1 MSLFRKIA
9 VALATI
15 SVFVLMGCSEQPLNM
30 REGVTDISKEV
41 YDLHMI
47 AFWVCVAIGIV
58 TFGAMF
64 YSMWAHRKSKNP
76 NPAKFSHST
85 IVELVWTII
94 PFIILIALAWPA
106 AKLLNRMEVAEGDEF
121 DMEIIVKGWQWKW
134 EYKYLDNDDNL
145 RNDVS
150 FFSNLDQKSREL
162 SLDSEKNTFTAE
174 KITDPTF
181 LLEVDN
187 PLVIPVNKRV
197 KFLVTAEDVIHSFW
211 VPDFSVKKDA
221 VPGII
226 NDVWTIVPETG
237 VYRGVCAE
245 LCGKDHGYMPIV
257 VKVVEQAEYDA
268 WYAEKVAAAEAG
280 PDLNDRTMKQLMT
293 EGEAAYLK
301 YCGACH
307 MPNGQGSGP
316 FPTLVGAESIKG
328 DIKTHVD
335 IVLNGVPGTA
345 MQAFGAQLTEAE
357 IAAIVTYER
366 NAWGND
372 MGDKVQPQEV
382 YDQKNGGGE

>member
-9 VALATI
+9 VAVAALSVLA
-15 SVFVLMGCSEQPLNM
+15 LMGCSDQAYNM
-30 REGVTDISKEV
+30 REGVTEISKEV
-41 YDLHMI
+41 YSLHMI
-47 AFWVCVAIGIV
+47 VFWVCVVIGV
-58 TFGAMF
+58 FTFGAMF

-85 IVELVWTII
+85 TVEIIWTII
-94 PFIILIALAWPA
+94 PFIILIALAVPA
-106 AKLLNRMEVAEGDEF
+106 VGLLIKMEDPSNA
-121 DMEIIVKGWQWKW
+121 DMEIVVKGWQWKW
-134 EYKYLDNDDNL
+134 EYKYLDEDDNP

-150 FFSNLDQKSREL
+150 FFSNLDQASRDA
-162 SLDSEKNTFTAE
+162 SLNSPKWTFSAE
-174 KITDPTF
+174 KIEDPNY

-187 PLVIPVNKRV
+187 PLVIPVNKKV

-226 NDVWTIVPETG
+226 NDVWANVPETG

-257 VKVVEQAEYDA
+257 VKVVEQAEFDE
-268 WYAEKVAAAEAG
+268 WYAAKVAEAEAG
-280 PDLNDRTMKQLMT
+280 PDLSERTTAQLMA
-293 EGEAAYLK
+293 EGEAAYNK
-301 YCGACH
+301 YCSACH
-307 MPNGQGSGP
+307 MPNGQGNGP
-316 FPTLVGAESIKG
+316 FPSLVGAESIKG
-328 DIKTHVD
+328 DITKHVD
-335 IVLNGVPGTA
+335 IVLNGIPGTA
-345 MQAFGAQLTEAE
+345 MQAFAAQLTEAE

-372 MGDKVQPQEV
+372 MGDQVQPQEV
-382 YDQKNGGGE
+382 HDQKNGGGE

>member
-9 VALATI
+9 VAVAAL
-15 SVFVLMGCSEQPLNM
+15 SVLVLMGCSDQAYNM
-30 REGVTDISKEV
+30 REGVTEISKEV
-41 YDLHMI
+41 YSLHMTVI
-47 AFWVCVAIGIV
+47 WVCVVIGIV

-85 IVELVWTII
+85 TVELIWTII

-106 AKLLNRMEVAEGDEF
+106 AKLLTKMEVAEGDEF

-134 EYKYLDNDDNL
+134 EYKYLDNDDNV

-150 FFSNLDQKSREL
+150 FFSNLDQKSRDL
-162 SLDSEKNTFTAE
+162 SVNSEKMTFTAE
-174 KITDPTF
+174 KITDENF

-211 VPDFSVKKDA
+211 LPDFSVKKDA
-221 VPGII
+221 VPGIV

-245 LCGKDHGYMPIV
+245 LCGKDHGFMPIV
-257 VKVVEQAEYDA
+257 VKVVEQAEFDE
-268 WYAEKVAAAEAG
+268 WYAAKVAEAEAG
-280 PDLNDRTMKQLMT
+280 PDLNERTMSQLMA

-301 YCGACH
+301 YCSACH
-307 MPNGQGSGP
+307 MPNGEGTGP
-316 FPTLVGAESIKG
+316 FPSLVGAESIKG

-345 MQAFGAQLTEAE
+345 MQAFAAQLTEAE

-372 MGDKVQPQEV
+372 QGDSVQPQEV
-382 YDQKNGGGE
+382 HDQKNGGGE

>member
-9 VALATI
+9 LAVAAL
-15 SVFVLMGCSEQPLNM
+15 SVFTLMGCSEQAYNM
-30 REGVTDISKEV
+30 REGVTEISKEV
-41 YDLHMI
+41 YELHMI
-47 AFWVCVAIGIV
+47 VFWVCVVIGIF

-85 IVELVWTII
+85 TVELIWTII

-106 AKLLNRMEVAEGDEF
+106 ASLLNRMEVAETDEF

-134 EYKYLDNDDNL
+134 EYKYLDNDDES
-145 RNDVS
+145 RDVS
-150 FFSNLDQKSREL
+150 FFSNLDQNSRDL
-162 SLDSEKNTFTAE
+162 SVNSEKNTFSAE
-174 KITDPTF
+174 KITDEKF

-187 PLVIPVNKRV
+187 PLVIPVNTKV

-221 VPGII
+221 VPGLI

-257 VKVVEQAEYDA
+257 VKVVEQTEFNE
-268 WYAEKVAAAEAG
+268 WFAEAKKKANEG
-280 PDLNDRTMKQLMT
+280 PDLTELSTAQLMKD
-293 EGEAAYLK
+293 GEAAYLK
-301 YCGACH
+301 YCSACH
-307 MPNGQGSGP
+307 MPNGEGTGP
-316 FPTLVGAESIKG
+316 FPSLVGAESIKG
-328 DIKTHVD
+328 DISKHVD

-345 MQAFGAQLTEAE
+345 MQAFGGQLTPAE

-372 MGDKVQPQEV
+372 MGDKVQPKDV
-382 YDQKNGGGE
+382 HDQQNGGGE

>member
-9 VALATI
+9 VALATL
-15 SVFVLMGCSEQPLNM
+15 SVLVLMGCSEQPLNM
-30 REGVTDISKEV
+30 REGVTEISKEV
-41 YDLHMI
+41 YELHMI

-76 NPAKFSHST
+76 VPAKFSHST
-85 IVELVWTII
+85 TVELIWTII

-106 AKLLNRMEVAEGDEF
+106 ASLLNKMEVAEGDDF
-121 DMEIIVKGWQWKW
+121 DLEIIVKGWQWKW

-150 FFSNLDQKSREL
+150 FFSNLEQNSRDL
-162 SLDSEKNTFTAE
+162 SVNSEKMTFSAE
-174 KITDPTF
+174 KITDEKF

-187 PLVIPVNKRV
+187 PLVIPVNKKV

-221 VPGII
+221 VPGLI
-226 NDVWTIVPETG
+226 NDVWAIVPETG

-245 LCGKDHGYMPIV
+245 LCGKDHGFMPIV

-280 PDLNDRTMKQLMT
+280 PDLNDRTMAQLMS
-293 EGEAAYLK
+293 EGETAYLK
-301 YCGACH
+301 YCSACH
-307 MPNGQGSGP
+307 MPNGEGTGP
-316 FPTLVGAESIKG
+316 FPSLVGAESIQG
-328 DIKTHVD
+328 DIKKHVD

-345 MQAFGAQLTEAE
+345 MQAFAAQLTPAE

-372 MGDKVQPQEV
+372 MKDKVQPQEV
-382 YDQKNGGGE
+382 EDQKNGGGE

>member
-9 VALATI
+9 LAVAAF
-15 SVFVLMGCSEQPLNM
+15 SVLGLMGCSDQAFNM
-30 REGVTDISKEV
+30 REGVTEISKEV
-41 YDLHMI
+41 YSLHMI
-47 AFWVCVAIGIV
+47 VFWVCVVIGIF

-85 IVELVWTII
+85 TVEIIWTII
-94 PFIILIALAWPA
+94 PFIILIALAVPA
-106 AKLLNRMEVAEGDEF
+106 VGLLIKMEDPSNA
-121 DMEIIVKGWQWKW
+121 DMEIVVKGWQWKW
-134 EYKYLDNDDNL
+134 EYKYLDEDDNP

-150 FFSNLDQKSREL
+150 FFSNLDQASRDA
-162 SLDSEKNTFTAE
+162 SLNSEKMTFSAE
-174 KITDPTF
+174 KIEDPNY

-187 PLVIPVNKRV
+187 PLVIPVNKKV

-226 NDVWTIVPETG
+226 NDVWAKVPETG

-257 VKVVEQAEYDA
+257 VKVVEQAEFDE
-268 WYAEKVAAAEAG
+268 WYAAKVAEAEAG
-280 PDLNDRTMKQLMT
+280 PDLNERTMAQLMS
-293 EGEAAYLK
+293 EGEAAYNK
-301 YCGACH
+301 YCSACH
-307 MPNGQGSGP
+307 MPNGQGNGP
-316 FPTLVGAESIKG
+316 FPSLVGAESIKG
-328 DIKTHVD
+328 DIKKHVD

-345 MQAFGAQLTEAE
+345 MQAFAAQLTEAE

-372 MGDKVQPQEV
+372 MGDQVQPQEV
-382 YDQKNGGGE
+382 HDQKNGGGE